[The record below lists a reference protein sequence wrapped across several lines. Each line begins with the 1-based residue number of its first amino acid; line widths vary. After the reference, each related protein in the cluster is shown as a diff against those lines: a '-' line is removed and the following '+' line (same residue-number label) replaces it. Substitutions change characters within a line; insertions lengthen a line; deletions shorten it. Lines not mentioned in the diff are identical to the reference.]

1 MSEHKTGDC
10 YAKLVVHKN
19 YPDMPERVI
28 GFHYLGPEAGEVT
41 QGFGVAIK
49 KGITK
54 TDLDLSVGIHPTRAE
69 VLHFETLV
77 PRTVSGCDTI
87 PFSRL

>member
-1 MSEHKTGDC
+1 MNEHKTDDC
-10 YAKLVVHKN
+10 YAKVVVHKN
-19 YPDMPERVI
+19 NPDMPNKVI

-54 TDLDLSVGIHPTRAE
+54 DDLDLSVGIHPTRAE
-69 VLHFETLV
+69 VLNFEVLV
-77 PRTVSGCDTI
+77 P
-87 PFSRL
+87 

>member
-1 MSEHKTGDC
+1 MSYGSVFKPLEWEVNENRGPDC
-10 YAKLVVHKN
+10 YAKVVTRIDD
-19 YPDMPERVI
+19 PDTPGKVI

-54 TDLDLSVGIHPTRAE
+54 EDLDFSVGIHPTRAE
-69 VLHFETLV
+69 VW
-77 PRTVSGCDTI
+77 DY
-87 PFSRL
+87 